1 MSEDGNERKEN
12 GFIPRFG
19 GLPEGNVVPAPQIV
33 KFCRTLT
40 IGFKV
45 DRDVLERALPPGLE
59 PHSNNVVQ
67 MNMYRVTDGSLT
79 SHLDSYSL
87 TYMTIEIEGHD
98 SVFINRTGGEEFKAP
113 GRYWVG
119 YWNSSNKMR
128 TFLRE
133 SIGVPCQ
140 PGETTWDWDGDQLT
154 ATLSIDGEKMVEAV
168 VSAPNPDGD
177 NYEKL
182 ARITGHYN
190 YHARKLQPGPNND
203 LEKDEL
209 VQLPIPVVFEQYD
222 SEMEELNYEFP
233 ESHRASKFAPK
244 EPVEIHDVQFGETTF
259 SYPQGRK
266 MKNYL
271 NSNNTE

>member
-1 MSEDGNERKEN
+1 MSEKKEN
-12 GFIPRFG
+12 EDGFIPRFG
-19 GLPEGNVVPAPQIV
+19 GLPKDNVVPAPQIV

-40 IGFKV
+40 IGYKV
-45 DRDVLERALPPGLE
+45 DPETLKQALPPGLE
-59 PHSNNVVQ
+59 PHPNNAIQ
-67 MNMYRVTDGSLT
+67 MNMYRVNDGTMT

-87 TYMTIEIEGHD
+87 TYMTIEIEGHN
-98 SVFINRTGGEEFKAP
+98 SVFINRSEDQKFEVP

-133 SIGVPCQ
+133 AIGVPCQ
-140 PGETTWDWDGDQLT
+140 PGQTTWSWDGDQLT
-154 ATLSIDGEKMVEAV
+154 ASLSIDGKEMVEATAN
-168 VSAPNPDGD
+168 APNPDGE

-190 YHARKLQPGPNND
+190 YHTRKLHPGPNND

-209 VQLPIPVVFEQYD
+209 IQLPIPVVFEQYE
-222 SEMEELNYEFP
+222 SEMEELNYKFP
-233 ESHRASKFAPK
+233 ENHRAHKFGPID
-244 EPVEIHDVQFGETTF
+244 PVEIHDVQFGETTF
-259 SYPQGRK
+259 CYPQGRK

-271 NSNNTE
+271 EKP